1 MYHCMYVLQTF
12 IYYKSLNENYFHFF
26 ILFFFLSLCTKTH
39 SLLYAFIRL
48 LNGAALAK
56 INKQTKFNP

>member
-26 ILFFFLSLCTKTH
+26 ILFFFFELMYKDTFPLVCF
-39 SLLYAFIRL
+39 Y
-48 LNGAALAK
+48 K
-56 INKQTKFNP
+56 IIEWSCVGKDKQTN